1 MRRTSVRLRSPVT
14 QGSRSV
20 TDAPGATFLPGKT
33 TYSSSSWKLP
43 IRLSPQSLGLLLIL
57 LFDLEI
63 RTRDG
68 KLLGRGHTA
77 RRKESQA
84 LIPES
89 LALDIY
95 IYFFSLPENMPVH
108 AGEEVWGGF
117 LKAVKHFSHVRSA

>member
-95 IYFFSLPENMPVH
+95 IYIFSASQKTCQSTLERRS
-108 AGEEVWGGF
+108 GEVF
-117 LKAVKHFSHVRSA
+117 